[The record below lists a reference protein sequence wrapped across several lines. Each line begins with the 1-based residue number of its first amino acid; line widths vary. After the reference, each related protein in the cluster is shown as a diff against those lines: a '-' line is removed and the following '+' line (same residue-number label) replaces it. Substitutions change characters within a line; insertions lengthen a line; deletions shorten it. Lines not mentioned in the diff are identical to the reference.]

1 MLKPSKCYGHY
12 HDLLNCYGITD
23 KDDHGYIPFVIVTI
37 LSPFPLYWL
46 ITWYLT
52 RVRRRVSL
60 MFVYCPFSIVLRFM
74 ASDYP
79 FDLWLLITPLIY
91 GFWLPL
97 WFMASDYPFG
107 IFHLFSHPVRT
118 GIERGSG
125 FFHRKVQPFREKRR
139 LVVWDQSKTKLSI
152 NKKRSRLLYTAAIP
166 SSTTIF

>member
-1 MLKPSKCYGHY
+1 MLKSSKCYGRY
-12 HDLLNCYGITD
+12 HDLLNCYGITV

-79 FDLWLLITPLIY
+79 FWLSLLIIPSDYPFWLSLLITPLIY

-97 WFMASDYPFG
+97 WFMASDYPFDLWLL
-107 IFHLFSHPVRT
+107 ITPSDYPFWLPLWYL
-118 GIERGSG
+118 
-125 FFHRKVQPFREKRR
+125 QPFLTPR
-139 LVVWDQSKTKLSI
+139 
-152 NKKRSRLLYTAAIP
+152 
-166 SSTTIF
+166 